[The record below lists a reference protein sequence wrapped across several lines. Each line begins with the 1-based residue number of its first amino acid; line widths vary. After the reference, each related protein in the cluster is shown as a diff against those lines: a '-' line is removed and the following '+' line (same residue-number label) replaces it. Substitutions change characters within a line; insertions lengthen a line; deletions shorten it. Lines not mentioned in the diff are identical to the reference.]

1 MPIIKEVAEELAFA
15 PQALADFAA
24 NPERATFGE
33 VSEGSLLAVCW
44 GITGARSRW

>member
-1 MPIIKEVAEELAFA
+1 MPIIKEVAEEPAFA

-24 NPERATFGE
+24 NPEHATFGE
-33 VSEGSLLAVCW
+33 VSEGGLLAVCW